1 MPCERRHW
9 IIAFD
14 LLSDLSETSLTEK
27 HDFSF
32 RLSEIS
38 FRFAYSSVTH
48 DSWRWIN
55 SD

>member
-14 LLSDLSETSLTEK
+14 LLSDLNETSLIEK
-27 HDFSF
+27 HDFFF

-38 FRFAYSSVTH
+38 FRFAWFSVTH
-48 DSWRWIN
+48 DSRRWIS